1 MFQMKEQDK
10 ISKEKLSEEE
20 TGNLPEKEFTVMII
34 KMIEEFERR
43 VDAQRSQKF
52 LTESGNKKN
61 QTEMKNITTEI
72 KILRE
77 SRVDQMIQKS
87 WKISKLEG
95 RETEIIATD
104 QKKIE

>member
-43 VDAQRSQKF
+43 VDAQRS
-52 LTESGNKKN
+52 
-61 QTEMKNITTEI
+61 
-72 KILRE
+72 
-77 SRVDQMIQKS
+77 
-87 WKISKLEG
+87 
-95 RETEIIATD
+95 
-104 QKKIE
+104 